1 MKKLIS
7 IITCII
13 LVATSFTACG
23 SKNQNINFI
32 YPIKGEINSYD
43 PQVAETADEF
53 LLVENTFEGLVRV
66 DDDGTVHS
74 GVAESWA
81 VSEDKLTYTFNIRK
95 GTKWRIND
103 AIKEQMGEDFD
114 PDITAHDFVFAL
126 QRAAAPQTASPLFST
141 ISCIKNAV
149 EVNSGKLNPD
159 ALGVIAKDDYT
170 LVITLTTPNN
180 DFLNVLSSSIAMPCN
195 EQFFNSTKGRYGLQ
209 AKYTLFNG
217 QFYLRQVLDTSY
229 LLRNNESYVGEFTKP
244 AEETTG
250 KKKKEDKKRIELTLK
265 IVDAQNK
272 DKTFELIEKGYY
284 DAAFINGSDSKKI
297 KQSSGVTYT
306 PYIDTTW
313 GFVFNCKDEI
323 FQSKTMRQAFALG
336 LTRKDS
342 YKEPYLTNATSFAPP
357 SCQVGTDSIGNIVN
371 NSYRQDIDKSMKLWN
386 EGLKKLKNP
395 PVEITI
401 ITTEN
406 MQSTVK
412 ELIQGVQSGIGS
424 ISSYDNDKPMKFTL
438 KVEKLSQEE
447 LDSRIASGDFDIAF
461 YPFKADSPSAV
472 TFYSQFSANNIPSF
486 NNAELNKHI
495 NSASQTFDNESAKD
509 SITKCEKEI
518 YDSYSVYPILFES
531 SYYACAKGV
540 KNIQFHPGTGRVSFV
555 NATRE

>member
-1 MKKLIS
+1 MKKHIS
-7 IITCII
+7 IIICIL
-13 LVATSFTACG
+13 LVATLFTACG
-23 SKNQNINFI
+23 SKKENINYI
-32 YPIKGEINSYD
+32 YPINGQINSYD
-43 PQVAETADEF
+43 PQVAATTDEF
-53 LLVENTFEGLVRV
+53 LLIENTFEGLIRV

-74 GVAESWA
+74 GVAENWSI
-81 VSEDKLTYTFNIRK
+81 SEDKLTYTFNIRK

-103 AIKEQMGEDFD
+103 AIIELMGEDFD

-126 QRAAAPQTASPLFST
+126 RRAAAPETSSPLFST
-141 ISCIKNAV
+141 ISCIKNAID
-149 EVNSGKLNPD
+149 VNSGKLSPE
-159 ALGVIAKDDYT
+159 ALGVEAKDDYT
-170 LVITLTTPNN
+170 LVITLTTPNP
-180 DFLNVLSSSIAMPCN
+180 DFLSVLSSSIAMPCN

-217 QFYLRQVLDTSY
+217 QFYLRQVLDSSY
-229 LLRNNESYVGEFTKP
+229 LLRNNESYVGEFTKSK
-244 AEETTG
+244 EETEKSKE
-250 KKKKEDKKRIELTLK
+250 KKTRIELTLK
-265 IVDAQNK
+265 IVDDESR

-313 GFVFNCKDEI
+313 GFVFNCNDEI
-323 FQSKTMRQAFALG
+323 FQSKTMRQAFSLG
-336 LTRKDS
+336 LSRKDS
-342 YKEPYLTNATSFAPP
+342 YKEDYFTNATSFAPP
-357 SCQVGTDSIGNIVN
+357 SCKIGVDNIGNIVN
-371 NSYRQDIDKSMKLWN
+371 NSYKQDIDKSMELWN

-438 KVEKLSQEE
+438 KVEKLTQAE

-461 YPFKADSPSAV
+461 CPFKADSPSAV
-472 TFYSQFSANNIPSF
+472 TFYSQFSANNISNF
-486 NNAELNKHI
+486 NNNQLDKYVT
-495 NSASQTFDNESAKD
+495 SASQTFDNASAKE
-509 SITKCEKEI
+509 SIIKCEKEI
-518 YDSYSVYPILFES
+518 YDSYCVYPIMFES
-531 SYYACAKGV
+531 SYYACAKGLN
-540 KNIQFHPGTGRVSFV
+540 NIQFHPGTGRVSFV
-555 NATRE
+555 YANRK